1 MHRGGTGRC
10 RNSAGRDSIQKYEE
24 VSIMKMKK
32 LAAVV
37 FSAAVSAALLAG
49 CGSASGTAQT
59 EDVSA
64 AVTSSQASEASS
76 QASEASSAETASE
89 AASEDAGAIVTEEPD
104 ANGDHLAR
112 ILAAGKI
119 TVATEGAWS
128 PFTYHDADTNELVG
142 FDVEVAKEIAS
153 RLGVEAEFEEGDFD
167 GGLTGVSTG
176 TYDMMANGV
185 DITEDREQTFDFTD
199 PYAYDHAV
207 VVTKADN
214 DTIKSFDDLKG
225 LTTANSVGSTYA
237 QMGEEYGATV
247 VNVPT
252 LGETMELVING
263 TADATINANTSVQDY
278 FNTTGT
284 TELKVAAVDEETT
297 EYAIPLKKGEDNDTL
312 REAIN
317 KAIAAMKADGT
328 LTELSNKYFGADITQ
343 E

>member
-1 MHRGGTGRC
+1 
-10 RNSAGRDSIQKYEE
+10 
-24 VSIMKMKK
+24 
-32 LAAVV
+32 
-37 FSAAVSAALLAG
+37 
-49 CGSASGTAQT
+49 
-59 EDVSA
+59 
-64 AVTSSQASEASS
+64 
-76 QASEASSAETASE
+76 
-89 AASEDAGAIVTEEPD
+89 
-104 ANGDHLAR
+104 
-112 ILAAGKI
+112 
-119 TVATEGAWS
+119 
-128 PFTYHDADTNELVG
+128 
-142 FDVEVAKEIAS
+142 
-153 RLGVEAEFEEGDFD
+153 
-167 GGLTGVSTG
+167 
-176 TYDMMANGV
+176 MMANGV

>member
-1 MHRGGTGRC
+1 MPEFRRAGQYSEVRGG
-10 RNSAGRDSIQKYEE
+10 KYYENEE
-24 VSIMKMKK
+24 VS
-32 LAAVV
+32 
-37 FSAAVSAALLAG
+37 
-49 CGSASGTAQT
+49 GSCFFGSGFRGASGRLRFCFGN
-59 EDVSA
+59 SRNR
-64 AVTSSQASEASS
+64 
-76 QASEASSAETASE
+76 
-89 AASEDAGAIVTEEPD
+89 ASEDAGAIVTEEPD

-252 LGETMELVING
+252 LGETMELVLNG

>member
-1 MHRGGTGRC
+1 MHRGGIGRC

-49 CGSASGTAQT
+49 CGSASGPAET

>member
-49 CGSASGTAQT
+49 CGSASGTAET

-252 LGETMELVING
+252 LGETMELVLNG

>member
-49 CGSASGTAQT
+49 CGSASGTAET

-64 AVTSSQASEASS
+64 AVTSSQA
-76 QASEASSAETASE
+76 
-89 AASEDAGAIVTEEPD
+89 TEEPD